1 MKRATDSEMPFFF
14 LWVCSHAAG
23 IADGF
28 KGSPN
33 IDSVRGETIFGYYVL
48 TDGFDSLAC
57 GLNQ

>member
-1 MKRATDSEMPFFF
+1 MPFFF